1 MHSLLID
8 VLIFTAAAS
17 LFVPLFKK
25 LKLGAILAYL
35 FAGIVIGPHA
45 LGLITD
51 TETILHFSELGVVFL
66 LFLIGLELAPQ
77 KLWRLRKA
85 IFGLGLLQVFITGVV
100 LSVLASLFGMNNA
113 QSLVIGFGLSLSST
127 AFVVQLL
134 EENNELKTAY
144 GQGAFGILMFQDL
157 AIVPLLA
164 LLSFLAS
171 TGESQFS
178 MNQILISIG
187 TLGILIAVGPYLVRH
202 VLRNVANSK
211 TQETFT
217 AISLFIVI
225 GTGLLVEHSGLSM
238 AMGAFLAGV
247 LLANSEYRHELE
259 VNLLPFKGL
268 LLGLFFI
275 AVGMALNLQVIA
287 NKPLIVIGICIGLLA
302 IKATIIF
309 LLALGFKFP
318 RASAFKM
325 AFVLPQGGEF
335 AFVLFN
341 AAVGKQV
348 FGNDLAALL
357 NAAVTLSMAITPFLY
372 AWNKNRVKLIE
383 PENNAKYDQIDESHA
398 EVIIAGFGRFG
409 QIVARFLKA
418 QKVSFIILEHNAA
431 QVETARKFG
440 NKVYYGDATRADILE
455 SADIKNAKIFILAIV
470 DLKTSKAI
478 AQYVKKKY
486 PHIKIMARVR
496 NRQHAIAM
504 MEIGV
509 EVIHRETFL
518 TSLEVAKEVMLTK
531 GLSAEKV
538 DKQIEK
544 FIRKDE
550 QILKK
555 QYELRNDDEGFLSYT
570 IQANKE
576 LDNILDADEGTK

>member
-1 MHSLLID
+1 MHSILID

-35 FAGIVIGPHA
+35 FAGILIGPHA
-45 LGLITD
+45 LGLIAD

-77 KLWRLRKA
+77 KLWKLRKA
-85 IFGLGLLQVFITGVV
+85 IFGLGLLQVFVTGFV
-100 LSVLASLFGMNNA
+100 LSLIASLFGLTNA

-171 TGESQFS
+171 TGENQFS
-178 MNQILISIG
+178 VKQILISIG
-187 TLGILIAVGPYLVRH
+187 TLSLLIGVGPYLVRH

-225 GTGLLVEHSGLSM
+225 GTGLLVEYSGLSM

-275 AVGMALNLQVIA
+275 AVGMALNLEVIA
-287 NKPLIVIGICIGLLA
+287 SKPLIVVGICFGLLA
-302 IKATIIF
+302 IKALIIF
-309 LLALGFKFP
+309 SLGIVFKFP
-318 RASAFKM
+318 RASAMKM

-348 FGNDLAALL
+348 FGQDLAALL
-357 NAAVTLSMAITPFLY
+357 NAAVTLSMAITPFIY
-372 AWNKNRVKLIE
+372 TWNKNRVKLIE
-383 PENNAKYDQIDESHA
+383 PEQDTNYDHIDESHA

-418 QKVSFIILEHNAA
+418 QKVRFIILEHNAA

-455 SADIKNAKIFILAIV
+455 SADIKNAKVFILAIV
-470 DLKTSKAI
+470 DLKYDS
-478 AQYVKKKY
+478 
-486 PHIKIMARVR
+486 
-496 NRQHAIAM
+496 
-504 MEIGV
+504 
-509 EVIHRETFL
+509 
-518 TSLEVAKEVMLTK
+518 
-531 GLSAEKV
+531 
-538 DKQIEK
+538 
-544 FIRKDE
+544 
-550 QILKK
+550 
-555 QYELRNDDEGFLSYT
+555 
-570 IQANKE
+570 
-576 LDNILDADEGTK
+576 